1 MPRLSAEFFAGACV
15 APSPVD
21 EAHARVWFEC
31 VEETVF
37 GDEDF
42 CFETPALESQ
52 EPNHRSQKPM
62 VEAIQAAY
70 LVCLYQNWEGGG
82 ASRRRIRR
90 YRFNNLVSVRD
101 LLMKEDSGLML
112 FR

>member
-1 MPRLSAEFFAGACV
+1 
-15 APSPVD
+15 
-21 EAHARVWFEC
+21 
-31 VEETVF
+31 VEEMVF

-42 CFETPALESQ
+42 CFETPALGSQ
-52 EPNHRSQKPM
+52 ESNHQPQKRM

-70 LVCLYQNWEGGG
+70 IVCLYQNWEGGD

-90 YRFNNLVSVRD
+90 YRFSNLVSVRN
-101 LLMKEDSGLML
+101 LLMKEDSQLML